1 MLVEGNKGEL
11 KNPGEICQF
20 RWWFKNLNFTLKIL
34 INYYFTPNVSNMPE
48 KNMTRVEGRL
58 TSFLEASKTHRGEGW
73 SGAGWVLRRERLAF
87 WKKA

>member
-1 MLVEGNKGEL
+1 MALANPEPFTATNMHHVSRRNKGEL

-34 INYYFTPNVSNMPE
+34 INYYFTPNVSNILK

-58 TSFLEASKTHRGEGW
+58 TSFPGSK
-73 SGAGWVLRRERLAF
+73 
-87 WKKA
+87 